1 VDHYF
6 WHLPFASVKQAHSVR
21 ERAGTP
27 QDEWD
32 KRMAQMQAEHETEGA
47 REQLASGWKA
57 WLAERCGEA
66 AGAEAVG
73 VGVQGGDTIEV
84 LD

>member
-1 VDHYF
+1 
-6 WHLPFASVKQAHSVR
+6 
-21 ERAGTP
+21 
-27 QDEWD
+27 
-32 KRMAQMQAEHETEGA
+32 MAQMQAEHETEGA

-66 AGAEAVG
+66 AGAEAVC

-84 LD
+84 LN

>member
-1 VDHYF
+1 MQCARKPARRRMSQ
-6 WHLPFASVKQAHSVR
+6 W
-21 ERAGTP
+21 E
-27 QDEWD
+27 
-32 KRMAQMQAEHETEGA
+32 KRIAQMQAEHETEGA

-73 VGVQGGDTIEV
+73 AAVQGGDTIEV

>member
-1 VDHYF
+1 
-6 WHLPFASVKQAHSVR
+6 VKQAHSVR

-32 KRMAQMQAEHETEGA
+32 KRMAQVQAEHETEGA

>member
-1 VDHYF
+1 M
-6 WHLPFASVKQAHSVR
+6 R

-66 AGAEAVG
+66 AGAEADG